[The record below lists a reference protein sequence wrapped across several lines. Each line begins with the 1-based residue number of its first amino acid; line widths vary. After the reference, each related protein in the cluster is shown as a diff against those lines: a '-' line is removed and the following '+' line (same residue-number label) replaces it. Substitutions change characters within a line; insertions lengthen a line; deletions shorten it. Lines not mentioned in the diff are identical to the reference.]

1 MKKQTILITGASG
14 LVGSSF
20 IEGVA
25 GNKIGTLVCPSHDQ
39 MDISKE
45 SSVRKLIEE
54 HKPDTIINFA
64 AHRNANTAEDQSGI
78 KTASAWMTN
87 VNGAKNLAELSGN
100 YGIYLIHISTD
111 MVFSGYETDKGPYSE
126 NDTPENN
133 LEKLS
138 WYGWTKRLAEK
149 EILSKK
155 INASIV
161 RIGNVTK
168 PIYDPNLDYV
178 GKILWLYDKDKLY
191 PLFDDQHITL
201 THIPDL
207 TQLIV
212 KLVENKLSGI
222 FHVASSDLVTP
233 FQLAEYLL
241 LKARSKESIVKRTS
255 IDEFLKKMPNRYPKF
270 GGLKSQ
276 FTQEKLGIKFRS
288 WQEIVDNF
296 IKYAL

>member
-20 IEGVA
+20 IDGVV
-25 GNKIGTLVCPSHDQ
+25 NKKIGTLICPSHFQ
-39 MDISKE
+39 MDISNK
-45 SSVRKLIEE
+45 SSIRKLIEE
-54 HKPDTIINFA
+54 YKPDTIINFA
-64 AHRNANTAEDQSGI
+64 AHRNANTAEDQCND

-87 VNGAKNLAELSGN
+87 VIGVKNLAELSGK
-100 YGIYLIHISTD
+100 YEIYLIHISTD

-126 NDTPENN
+126 NDTPEDN
-133 LEKLS
+133 LKKLS

-168 PIYDPNLDYV
+168 SIYDPSLDYI
-178 GKILWLYDKDKLY
+178 GKILWLYDRDKLY
-191 PLFDDQHITL
+191 HLFDDQHITL
-201 THIPDL
+201 THIPEL
-207 TQLIV
+207 TLSTV
-212 KLVENKLSGI
+212 KLIESRLNGV

-241 LKARSKESIVKRTS
+241 LKARSKESIVKRIS
-255 IDEFLKKMPNRYPKF
+255 IDKFLKKMPNRYPKF

-276 FTQEKLGIKFRS
+276 FTQKKLDIKFMS
-288 WQEIVDNF
+288 WQEVVDNF

>member
-20 IEGVA
+20 IEGVVS
-25 GNKIGTLVCPSHDQ
+25 NKFITLVRPPHDQ

-45 SSVRKLIEE
+45 SSVKKIIEE
-54 HKPDTIINFA
+54 YKPDTVINFA
-64 AHRNANTAEDQSGI
+64 AHRNANTAEDQYND
-78 KTASAWMTN
+78 KTASAWMAN
-87 VNGAKNLAELSGN
+87 VVGAKNLAELSDR

-111 MVFSGYETDKGPYSE
+111 MVFGGYKTRKGPYLE
-126 NDTPENN
+126 NDTPESS

-168 PIYDPNLDYV
+168 PIYNPNLDYI
-178 GKILWLYDKDKLY
+178 GKILWLYDRDKLY
-191 PLFDDQHITL
+191 PLFDDQQITL
-201 THIPDL
+201 THIPEL
-207 TQLIV
+207 TLSIV
-212 KLVENKLSGI
+212 KLIESKLNGVY
-222 FHVASSDLVTP
+222 HVASSDLVTP

-241 LKARSKESIVKRTS
+241 RKARFKEDFVKRTS
-255 IDEFLKKMPNRYPKF
+255 IDEFLKKTPNRYPKF

-276 FTQEKLGIKFRS
+276 LTQKKLGIKFMS
-288 WQEIVDNF
+288 WQEIVDDF
-296 IKYAL
+296 IKHAL